1 MFDKIIERLSESAGT
16 EELNLVNEAYNLA
29 KERSKSEHYLRV
41 ASLVSELNA
50 DSTMIIAAL
59 LHDAYAKEDITY
71 DEINE
76 KFGSNIANLVANLI
90 KLRSI
95 KLNDYNESS
104 SVYLR
109 KVLVGISD
117 ETLMG

>member
-1 MFDKIIERLSESAGT
+1 MFDKIIDRLSESAGT

-76 KFGSNIANLVANLI
+76 KFGSNIANLVANLTFISHSDI
-90 KLRSI
+90 K
-95 KLNDYNESS
+95 
-104 SVYLR
+104 
-109 KVLVGISD
+109 
-117 ETLMG
+117 

>member
-76 KFGSNIANLVANLI
+76 KFGSNIANLVAN
-90 KLRSI
+90 
-95 KLNDYNESS
+95 
-104 SVYLR
+104 
-109 KVLVGISD
+109 
-117 ETLMG
+117 